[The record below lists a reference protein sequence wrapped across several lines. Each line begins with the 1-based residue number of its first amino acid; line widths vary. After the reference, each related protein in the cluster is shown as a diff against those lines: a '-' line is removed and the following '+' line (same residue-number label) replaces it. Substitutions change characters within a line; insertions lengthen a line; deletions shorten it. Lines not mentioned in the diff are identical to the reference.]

1 MDHHQAFP
9 NSKHPR
15 KKKKQNLSKS
25 DKPSFSNDTATSED
39 LEAELKSSKQ
49 CQENLSSAQSVST
62 TEFQPEEPGAGP
74 AKRKRNRKKQ
84 TKTQSVDK
92 EISAPEKLNDESN
105 SIVQISA
112 SFIPVVQ
119 KAIHLLEASEQQ
131 MNCSQSTGTS
141 NSTKSSKKAK
151 KGKTPSAPP
160 HSEVVTVVSPGAS
173 RLSGTQG
180 TSNTSV
186 NVTDHYMQQSG
197 KNFSGLNLQ
206 DIEFLK
212 SASSIGPIY
221 SRSSFSSSVTV
232 TSSSLSNQLS
242 SERICSAHLYGGIP
256 NSSGSEISS
265 IVSTMSAPE
274 ASKKS
279 REDVEAER
287 KARKAAKAAAK
298 LKPKSNAPQEP
309 APTKP
314 DKTGVKEAGTSK
326 KDTAASSSKSV
337 NPKSTGQN
345 DSVETSNETI
355 KLSEP
360 SSSQTRKSRAP
371 DEPDFARVNV
381 LPSDCD
387 ENELPKSLQHLSLK
401 DDPEKKER
409 LVIKKSVTEKPI
421 ETTKKEVSDKKG
433 ENEKKGDIE
442 KKEGSEKSKAELKAE
457 RRAKQEA
464 QRAAKAQQQEK
475 QKALQNVQKQTIQQP
490 KSLRPPEKPQLKDI
504 KAKEQGKISSTSK
517 SAIDTKAERRVKLFS
532 HLYQNSFKN
541 ISQTIG
547 VSHPQ
552 YHMSIVRLGVQYS
565 NRVILGSNARCLA
578 LLYTLKDLIADYET
592 PPQKE
597 FSRGLEAYL
606 QPNMDFLQQCRP
618 HSVSMVNALRYIKWQ
633 LTQLSIENSDT
644 EARQH
649 ILEAID
655 QYISDQ
661 IGKAAEAIG
670 EVVKDKIDD
679 NDVILVYAC
688 SSLVLSALK
697 IALET
702 KRKFHVIVVDSLPW
716 LEGREMLRRLVS
728 MGVQCSY
735 VHLSAASFV
744 MRQVSK
750 VLLGAHALLANGYV
764 MSRAGTSQIALLAHA
779 YNVPVLV
786 CCETYKFSE
795 RVQTDSIVYN
805 ELADPDELIGSRR
818 AGDREKEGERPL
830 ANWRDIPSLSLLNL
844 VYDVTPP
851 DLVTA
856 VVTERAILPC
866 TSVPVILRI
875 KPTEC

>member
-1 MDHHQAFP
+1 MDSHQACLS
-9 NSKHPR
+9 SKR
-15 KKKKQNLSKS
+15 SKKKKKQHLLSTS
-25 DKPSFSNDTATSED
+25 TESPASLSNNSVFA
-39 LEAELKSSKQ
+39 EAESELKSPQESQPVSSVESVTSIRSKV
-49 CQENLSSAQSVST
+49 EETKEGSS
-62 TEFQPEEPGAGP
+62 
-74 AKRKRNRKKQ
+74 KRKRTRKKRDRIQSINGQ
-84 TKTQSVDK
+84 TPNPPKLISQTDSIVDISESLIPAVQEAIRLLKASEEQMSCSESGALSNANNLQSTK
-92 EISAPEKLNDESN
+92 KASKGKSSSLTSAGELVSVLSSEASSGSCLQSTTTPFVNVLDYFDPSSHSN
-105 SIVQISA
+105 SSV
-112 SFIPVVQ
+112 FNL
-119 KAIHLLEASEQQ
+119 KDLE
-131 MNCSQSTGTS
+131 
-141 NSTKSSKKAK
+141 
-151 KGKTPSAPP
+151 
-160 HSEVVTVVSPGAS
+160 
-173 RLSGTQG
+173 L
-180 TSNTSV
+180 
-186 NVTDHYMQQSG
+186 
-197 KNFSGLNLQ
+197 
-206 DIEFLK
+206 LK
-212 SASSIGPIY
+212 SARSIGPIY
-221 SRSSFSSSVTV
+221 SRSSFSSSATV
-232 TSSSLSNQLS
+232 TSSSLSSQLT
-242 SERICSAHLYGGIP
+242 SERICSSHLYGGTP
-256 NSSGSEISS
+256 HFSASEIFQSTNTMQSDRKSS
-265 IVSTMSAPE
+265 ST
-274 ASKKS
+274 KH
-279 REDVEAER
+279 
-287 KARKAAKAAAK
+287 
-298 LKPKSNAPQEP
+298 
-309 APTKP
+309 
-314 DKTGVKEAGTSK
+314 
-326 KDTAASSSKSV
+326 DTAAQSRKSV
-337 NPKSTGQN
+337 HTNQKRG
-345 DSVETSNETI
+345 
-355 KLSEP
+355 K
-360 SSSQTRKSRAP
+360 
-371 DEPDFARVNV
+371 DEPDFARANI
-381 LPSDCD
+381 LPGTDVQSNQFDIPKKIPVKVESDQKRI
-387 ENELPKSLQHLSLK
+387 ETKK
-401 DDPEKKER
+401 IPEKIESNQ
-409 LVIKKSVTEKPI
+409 KKTE
-421 ETTKKEVSDKKG
+421 TKKEG
-433 ENEKKGDIE
+433 EIKE
-442 KKEGSEKSKAELKAE
+442 KEGSDKNDSNQKSKAQLRAE
-457 RRAKQEA
+457 RREKQEA
-464 QRAAKAQQQEK
+464 QRAAKQQQQLEK
-475 QKALQNVQKQTIQQP
+475 LKSQQDAHKQTE
-490 KSLRPPEKPQLKDI
+490 KSVKLPEKSQSKDS
-504 KAKEQGKISSTSK
+504 KAKEQGKVSLTQKSSLD
-517 SAIDTKAERRVKLFS
+517 AKAERRVKLFS
-532 HLYQNSFKN
+532 HLYHNSFKN

-633 LTQLSIENSDT
+633 LTQLSIEATDA

-670 EVVKDKIDD
+670 EVVKDKIDN
-679 NDVILVYAC
+679 NDIILVYAC

-697 IALET
+697 IALDT

-744 MRQVSK
+744 MRQVGCETVPFISDSLSIHKCNICPISINQVSK

-764 MSRAGTSQIALLAHA
+764 MSRAGTSQVALLAHA

-818 AGDREKEGERPL
+818 AGERETESERPL

>member
-1 MDHHQAFP
+1 MQ
-9 NSKHPR
+9 
-15 KKKKQNLSKS
+15 S
-25 DKPSFSNDTATSED
+25 DR
-39 LEAELKSSKQ
+39 KSS
-49 CQENLSSAQSVST
+49 
-62 TEFQPEEPGAGP
+62 
-74 AKRKRNRKKQ
+74 
-84 TKTQSVDK
+84 
-92 EISAPEKLNDESN
+92 
-105 SIVQISA
+105 
-112 SFIPVVQ
+112 
-119 KAIHLLEASEQQ
+119 
-131 MNCSQSTGTS
+131 
-141 NSTKSSKKAK
+141 STK
-151 KGKTPSAPP
+151 
-160 HSEVVTVVSPGAS
+160 H
-173 RLSGTQG
+173 
-180 TSNTSV
+180 
-186 NVTDHYMQQSG
+186 
-197 KNFSGLNLQ
+197 
-206 DIEFLK
+206 
-212 SASSIGPIY
+212 
-221 SRSSFSSSVTV
+221 
-232 TSSSLSNQLS
+232 
-242 SERICSAHLYGGIP
+242 
-256 NSSGSEISS
+256 
-265 IVSTMSAPE
+265 
-274 ASKKS
+274 
-279 REDVEAER
+279 
-287 KARKAAKAAAK
+287 
-298 LKPKSNAPQEP
+298 
-309 APTKP
+309 
-314 DKTGVKEAGTSK
+314 
-326 KDTAASSSKSV
+326 DTAAQSRKSV
-337 NPKSTGQN
+337 HTNQKRG
-345 DSVETSNETI
+345 
-355 KLSEP
+355 K
-360 SSSQTRKSRAP
+360 
-371 DEPDFARVNV
+371 DEPDFARANI
-381 LPSDCD
+381 LPGTDVQSNQFDIPKKIPVKVESDQKRI
-387 ENELPKSLQHLSLK
+387 ETKK
-401 DDPEKKER
+401 IPEKIESNQ
-409 LVIKKSVTEKPI
+409 KKTE
-421 ETTKKEVSDKKG
+421 TKKEG
-433 ENEKKGDIE
+433 EIKE
-442 KKEGSEKSKAELKAE
+442 KEGSDKNDSNQKSKAQLRAE
-457 RRAKQEA
+457 RREKQEA
-464 QRAAKAQQQEK
+464 QRAAKQQQQLEK
-475 QKALQNVQKQTIQQP
+475 LKSQQDAHKQTE
-490 KSLRPPEKPQLKDI
+490 KSVKLPEKSQSKDS
-504 KAKEQGKISSTSK
+504 KAKEQGKD
-517 SAIDTKAERRVKLFS
+517 AKAERRVKLFS
-532 HLYQNSFKN
+532 HLYHNSFKN

-618 HSVSMVNALRYIKWQ
+618 HSVSMVNAPRYIKWQ
-633 LTQLSIENSDT
+633 LTQLSIEATDA

-670 EVVKDKIDD
+670 EVVKDKIDN
-679 NDVILVYAC
+679 NDIILVYAC

-697 IALET
+697 IALDT

-764 MSRAGTSQIALLAHA
+764 MSRAGTSQVALLAHA

-818 AGDREKEGERPL
+818 AGERETGSERPL